1 MACKNRNLPY
11 PRYLG
16 DTQNKNV
23 ARVVRGWEQV
33 GNSWLR
39 LYRDWQKAKL
49 QLVLCSLGNHSSVFM
64 NSWTCLTLL
73 QAFSK
78 VEFEAGLHIICLE
91 KKGKGPKY
99 FEKLNNNKVRH
110 MMNFSGL
117 TSRFDFKRDFLQL
130 NFHLKRKKLNF
141 NHSLARWLYAQI
153 FENAFFS

>member
-1 MACKNRNLPY
+1 M
-11 PRYLG
+11 
-16 DTQNKNV
+16 
-23 ARVVRGWEQV
+23 
-33 GNSWLR
+33 
-39 LYRDWQKAKL
+39 
-49 QLVLCSLGNHSSVFM
+49 
-64 NSWTCLTLL
+64 
-73 QAFSK
+73 
-78 VEFEAGLHIICLE
+78 VEFETGLHIICLE

-141 NHSLARWLYAQI
+141 DHSLTRWPYSQI